1 MYVYWRIQQDLNCMG
16 EVIFFKDPA
25 FINAFG
31 RWVRKNHKRLCQ
43 AQGADP
49 DICFLMQAVSPEK
62 LN

>member
-1 MYVYWRIQQDLNCMG
+1 MG

-31 RWVRKNHKRLCQ
+31 RWVRKNHQRLCQ